1 MNKKY
6 SISIIFALFLINIF
20 CYYII
25 FNFLFLK
32 DEVAFLNV
40 GQGDSELIRTKAGN
54 ILIDAGPN
62 NQILFEISK
71 ILPFYDRIIDLVI
84 ISHPNTDH
92 FNGLFSLLEHYKI
105 RAVMINNLDYPASR
119 YQNLL
124 KQLKINNVLFL
135 KGENGTKIKWDN
147 NFISIISPL
156 NSNTNVNNSSLVALL
171 NLNQKQFLFT
181 GDIESSVEKKIIKYF
196 NQPIDVL
203 KVPHHGSQTASSEE
217 FLNTLKPKIAVIEV
231 GENNYGQP
239 HPDTLKRLNAVGAQI
254 FRTDLD
260 GTIQF
265 IFDNNI
271 YQIKKESL

>member
-6 SISIIFALFLINIF
+6 SILIIFALFLINIF

-105 RAVMINNLDYPASR
+105 RAVMINNLDYPGSR

-156 NSNTNVNNSSLVALL
+156 NSNNNVNNSSLVALL

>member
-105 RAVMINNLDYPASR
+105 RAVIINNLDYPGSR

-156 NSNTNVNNSSLVALL
+156 NSNNNVNNSSLVALL

>member
-105 RAVMINNLDYPASR
+105 RAVMINNLDYPGSR

-156 NSNTNVNNSSLVALL
+156 NSNNNVNNSSLVALL

-239 HPDTLKRLNAVGAQI
+239 HPDTLKRLNAVGAQV

>member
-6 SISIIFALFLINIF
+6 SISIIFTLFLLNIF
-20 CYYII
+20 CYYLI

-105 RAVMINNLDYPASR
+105 RAVMINNLDYPGSR

-124 KQLKINNVLFL
+124 KQLKNNDVLFL

-156 NSNTNVNNSSLVALL
+156 NSNNNINNSSLVALL

-239 HPDTLKRLNAVGAQI
+239 HPGTLKRLNAIGAQI

>member
-6 SISIIFALFLINIF
+6 SISIIFTLFLLNIF
-20 CYYII
+20 CYYLV

-105 RAVMINNLDYPASR
+105 RAVMINNLDYPGSR

-124 KQLKINNVLFL
+124 KQLKNNDVLFL

-156 NSNTNVNNSSLVALL
+156 NSNTNINNSSLVALL
-171 NLNQKQFLFT
+171 NLNQKQFLFA

-239 HPDTLKRLNAVGAQI
+239 HPGTLKRLNAIGAQI

>member
-105 RAVMINNLDYPASR
+105 RAVMINNLDYPGSR

-156 NSNTNVNNSSLVALL
+156 NSNNNVNNSSLVALL

-239 HPDTLKRLNAVGAQI
+239 HSDTLKRLNAVGAQI

>member
-105 RAVMINNLDYPASR
+105 RAVMINNLDYPGSR

-156 NSNTNVNNSSLVALL
+156 NSNNNVNNSSLVALL

>member
-92 FNGLFSLLEHYKI
+92 FNGLFSLLEHCKI
-105 RAVMINNLDYPASR
+105 RAVMINNLDYPGSR

-156 NSNTNVNNSSLVALL
+156 NSNNNVNNSSLVALL

-239 HPDTLKRLNAVGAQI
+239 HPDTLKRLNAVGAQV